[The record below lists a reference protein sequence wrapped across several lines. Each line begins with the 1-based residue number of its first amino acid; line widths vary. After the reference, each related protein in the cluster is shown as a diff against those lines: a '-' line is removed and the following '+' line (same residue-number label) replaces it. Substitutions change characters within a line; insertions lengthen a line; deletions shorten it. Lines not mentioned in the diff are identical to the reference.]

1 MQYLRLIIV
10 LLLIVLICSEQPPA
24 AEPQAAPVL
33 DTTYPGT
40 TWEIRTPESVGLNSA
55 MLDRFIANVGGS
67 GVIIKNGYLVKSWGS
82 PARKIDWASAAKPAM
97 STLLFH
103 AVASGRLTSVD
114 DRIDPWWG
122 GALAQKDKPMT
133 FRQLANMTSGYARG
147 EPPGAAWAYND
158 YAVQL
163 YCDTLTRVYDGKTP
177 AEMYDRLF
185 AALQLQDGTLTGT
198 RANCGINASPRD
210 FARIGWLWLNKGR
223 WNDVQ
228 VIPQTF
234 FDTYQKPDVPGALP
248 RTALAGSDYLGVGT
262 VGGHSDMADYGP
274 GIYGFNWWFNST
286 GRTHPDVRT
295 WPDAPADAVLTLG
308 HAGNSSAML
317 PGRRAVLVALKANW
331 GQVEPGRRDS
341 QMNRVLKALDE
352 AVTEV
357 GPR

>member
-1 MQYLRLIIV
+1 
-10 LLLIVLICSEQPPA
+10 
-24 AEPQAAPVL
+24 
-33 DTTYPGT
+33 
-40 TWEIRTPESVGLNSA
+40 

-274 GIYGFNWWFNST
+274 GIYGFNWWFNAPV
-286 GRTHPDVRT
+286 GGDGNPT
-295 WPDAPADAVLTLG
+295 WPDAAADTYQANG
-308 HAGNSSAML
+308 HWNVEVMTIIPSMRMVVAARGDWGTFVPGDAAAGMNANLALLKDAGAAAQAPHLRPDRFSIVTRSPLQVRTGLLHRSA
-317 PGRRAVLVALKANW
+317 GRATIRATP
-331 GQVEPGRRDS
+331 Q
-341 QMNRVLKALDE
+341 NRI
-352 AVTEV
+352 
-357 GPR
+357 